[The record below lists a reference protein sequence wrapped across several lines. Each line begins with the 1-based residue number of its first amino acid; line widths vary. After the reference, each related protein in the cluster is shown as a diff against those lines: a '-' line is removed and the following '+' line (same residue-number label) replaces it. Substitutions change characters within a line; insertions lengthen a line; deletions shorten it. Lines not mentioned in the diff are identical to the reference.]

1 MSCSEWKT
9 VRLADLIEIKHGY
22 AFKGKYF
29 SEDETNLILL
39 TPGNFK
45 IGGGFQSKKYKYYN
59 NEGEIPEQYILKKDD
74 LLVTMT
80 DLSKN
85 GDTLGFPLKVPN
97 IDGKTLL
104 HNQRLG
110 KIIINSD
117 LVDSNYLYYLMCS
130 KEYRNE
136 ILSSATGTT
145 VKHTA
150 PERIVKF
157 EFKLPPLEEQE
168 KIANILSSLDD
179 KIELNNEMNK
189 TLEEMAQSIFK
200 RWFVDFEFP
209 NEDDQPYKS
218 SGGEM
223 VESER
228 GMIPKGWEV
237 KTIGDLCEVGSSKR
251 IFMKEYVEEGI
262 PFFRGKEVI
271 QKSKGEN
278 ISTELFI
285 TKERYKEIKDK
296 FGVPSKNDILL
307 TSVGTLG
314 IPYLVDDEEFYFKD
328 GNLTWFKNF
337 NEEIFRYYVY
347 QWLLSSEGKK
357 SIDEVTIGSTQKALT
372 INALK
377 SMKLVIPSKNTLN
390 KYQGFISSNIENIRE
405 NNVQKFNLI
414 DLRDSLLPKLMSGV
428 LKL

>member
-1 MSCSEWKT
+1 
-9 VRLADLIEIKHGY
+9 
-22 AFKGKYF
+22 
-29 SEDETNLILL
+29 
-39 TPGNFK
+39 
-45 IGGGFQSKKYKYYN
+45 
-59 NEGEIPEQYILKKDD
+59 
-74 LLVTMT
+74 
-80 DLSKN
+80 
-85 GDTLGFPLKVPN
+85 
-97 IDGKTLL
+97 
-104 HNQRLG
+104 
-110 KIIINSD
+110 
-117 LVDSNYLYYLMCS
+117 
-130 KEYRNE
+130 
-136 ILSSATGTT
+136 
-145 VKHTA
+145 
-150 PERIVKF
+150 
-157 EFKLPPLEEQE
+157 
-168 KIANILSSLDD
+168 
-179 KIELNNEMNK
+179 
-189 TLEEMAQSIFK
+189 
-200 RWFVDFEFP
+200 
-209 NEDDQPYKS
+209 
-218 SGGEM
+218 M
-223 VESER
+223 VESEL